1 MEMDRQSSSLNFG
14 VGLFETMRVTEGQ
27 IEFLEDHI
35 ERLFDST
42 HALNIEWTLSK
53 EEVRDQ
59 VIQYVKTED
68 LSNCALKIVINEP
81 SLVIMSHRANTYD
94 ANKYNAGFK
103 LSISEVSRHSSN
115 PIWRHKTTNY
125 WTNKLVRNYLET
137 NEEAIFLNESGAL
150 MEGTISNVFLIHKDC
165 VYTPDLSCGL
175 LAGIMRRQVIDWCRQ
190 NKIIVEEKKLY
201 REDLIEADAVFITNS
216 LMGVMPIV
224 QCIGMPKGQHS
235 WIKELMEV
243 FNGT

>member
-1 MEMDRQSSSLNFG
+1 MNRQSSSLNFG
-14 VGLFETMRVTEGQ
+14 VGLFETMRVTKGQ
-27 IEFLEDHI
+27 TEFLEDHI
-35 ERLFDST
+35 ERLFDSA

-59 VIQYVKTED
+59 VIKYVESED
-68 LSNCALKIVINEP
+68 LVNSALKILINEP
-81 SLVIMSHRANTYD
+81 SLLIMSHRTNTYD
-94 ANKYNAGFK
+94 ADRYRAGFK
-103 LSISEVSRHSSN
+103 LSISEVNRHSSN

-125 WTNKLVRNYLET
+125 WTNKLVREYLDT

-150 MEGTISNVFLIHKDC
+150 MEGTISNIFLIHKNC
-165 VYTPDLSCGL
+165 LYTPDLSCGL
-175 LAGIMRRQVIDWCRQ
+175 LPGIMRKQVIEWCQQ
-190 NKIIVEEKKLY
+190 NEIIIEEKNLY
-201 REDLIEADAVFITNS
+201 REDLVEADAVFITNS